1 MEAEPAKPAP
11 SSKQAPTSASTSTS
25 QAEELKDQA
34 CATCG
39 REAVIVIDGTG
50 WCESCLH
57 ARGSCC
63 AESEMEDE

>member
-1 MEAEPAKPAP
+1 METEPAKPQP
-11 SSKQAPTSASTSTS
+11 KP
-25 QAEELKDQA
+25 EDPIDQA
-34 CATCG
+34 CAICG
-39 REAVIVIDGTG
+39 REAVMVVDGTG

>member
-1 MEAEPAKPAP
+1 MEAEPAKPQP
-11 SSKQAPTSASTSTS
+11 PPNSKPDDI
-25 QAEELKDQA
+25 KDHA

-39 REAVIVIDGTG
+39 REAVMVIDGTG

-63 AESEMEDE
+63 AESEMEEG

>member
-1 MEAEPAKPAP
+1 MKAEPVKPEP
-11 SSKQAPTSASTSTS
+11 ET
-25 QAEELKDQA
+25 EELKDQA

-39 REAVIVIDGTG
+39 RDAVMVIDGTG

-63 AESEMEDE
+63 AESEMEDG

>member
-1 MEAEPAKPAP
+1 METEPAKPKTTPETEAP
-11 SSKQAPTSASTSTS
+11 
-25 QAEELKDQA
+25 KDHA

-39 REAVIVIDGTG
+39 REAVMVVDEVG

>member
-1 MEAEPAKPAP
+1 MKVEPVKPSP
-11 SSKQAPTSASTSTS
+11 DPDDP
-25 QAEELKDQA
+25 KDQA

-39 REAVIVIDGTG
+39 REAVMVVNGIA

-63 AESEMEDE
+63 AESEMEE

>member
-1 MEAEPAKPAP
+1 MEAEPAKPQQVDP
-11 SSKQAPTSASTSTS
+11 G
-25 QAEELKDQA
+25 DQA

-39 REAVIVIDGTG
+39 REAVLVIDGTG

-63 AESEMEDE
+63 AESEMEE

>member
-1 MEAEPAKPAP
+1 MKADPAKPVTHP
-11 SSKQAPTSASTSTS
+11 EDP
-25 QAEELKDQA
+25 KDQA

-39 REAVIVIDGTG
+39 REAVMVIDGTG

-63 AESEMEDE
+63 AESEMEE